1 MLSHLTIHHV
11 YQAIK
16 WDVEGI
22 KGGYHQQQPELQ
34 LPTLHADSPSVKPR
48 LPRPTCMNKE
58 ESKPYL
64 QIQAIDKHRL
74 FFKREDRYFK
84 SEYYSV
90 RKLGQCLFGAVHL
103 AIKRSSGLEVVYKI
117 IEKGYVPFYTLES
130 SPPPE
135 CHSTEIPAL
144 YGKYAGAGC
153 MSPRPQNLLLPLEI
167 EMQKYLSHPGY
178 ENSYVPRVIDYVVTE
193 KAYILVMEYS
203 GEDWVALDK
212 YMTKHGKFSVDK
224 ARLIIKEVVTALIF
238 LKKLGVLHGDIA
250 DFGSSE
256 LLEGWNQGSS
266 TQTEYSSTASESS
279 GGKPKVILEEIR
291 DIKNVG
297 YLLYRLLT
305 LGKKFK
311 NSSIPQE
318 EFAKELRNSL
328 DNPESQR
335 TINAADLIASL
346 LKYYLSQVDF
356 IEDMLEHPFF
366 TSQ

>member
-1 MLSHLTIHHV
+1 
-11 YQAIK
+11 
-16 WDVEGI
+16 
-22 KGGYHQQQPELQ
+22 
-34 LPTLHADSPSVKPR
+34 
-48 LPRPTCMNKE
+48 
-58 ESKPYL
+58 
-64 QIQAIDKHRL
+64 
-74 FFKREDRYFK
+74 
-84 SEYYSV
+84 
-90 RKLGQCLFGAVHL
+90 
-103 AIKRSSGLEVVYKI
+103 
-117 IEKGYVPFYTLES
+117 
-130 SPPPE
+130 
-135 CHSTEIPAL
+135 
-144 YGKYAGAGC
+144 